1 MGVAGQSRV
10 NTSRI
15 VLATLFVGGYGATAV
30 IEIKYEDIQTDSGRD
45 DAQ

>member
-15 VLATLFVGGYGATAV
+15 VLATLFVGGGYGATAV
-30 IEIKYEDIQTDSGRD
+30 IEIEYESESLPPLQK
-45 DAQ
+45 